1 MQGMDMN
8 FDFILALLLF
18 YFEIKSDIVFLGGR
32 DVKMNRDEILTDPKR
47 LVRFGGDYVMQ
58 AFLQGLLNT
67 VIGGVES
74 DR

>member
-1 MQGMDMN
+1 MN

-32 DVKMNRDEILTDPKR
+32 DVKMNRDEILTDPKK
-47 LVRFGGDYVMQ
+47 LVRLGWDDHVMQ
-58 AFLQGLLNT
+58 ASLQGLLNT
-67 VIGGVES
+67 IIGGVES

>member
-1 MQGMDMN
+1 M
-8 FDFILALLLF
+8 
-18 YFEIKSDIVFLGGR
+18 GGR
-32 DVKMNRDEILTDPKR
+32 DVKMNQDEILTDPKR